1 MEEKEAKEDQG
12 VRDACQVC
20 RVPDKLPCLG
30 RGRLPSLPGTGYMAL
45 LWLGL
50 SGFGSLVLADHLP
63 TDAYD
68 LPTVDEGGKE
78 EVEAGLQ
85 PEEAVLTGD
94 VEEAGAATLDQ
105 HKAADGGRGGEEL
118 GQGAPVEGEGVG
130 GPRDAGE
137 EEQDDGHEDEEH
149 HAGLAGA
156 HEAGEDHGEEDAGQA
171 VGKEEK

>member
-1 MEEKEAKEDQG
+1 MEEKGAKEDQG

-20 RVPDKLPCLG
+20 RVLDKLPCRG
-30 RGRLPSLPGTGYMAL
+30 RGRLPSLPGTGQTAL

-50 SGFGSLVLADHLP
+50 SSFGGVVLADHLP

-78 EVEAGLQ
+78 EVDAGLQ

-94 VEEAGAATLDQ
+94 VEEGGAATLDQ

-118 GQGAPVEGEGVG
+118 G
-130 GPRDAGE
+130 
-137 EEQDDGHEDEEH
+137 
-149 HAGLAGA
+149 
-156 HEAGEDHGEEDAGQA
+156 
-171 VGKEEK
+171 